1 MKILGNEIKP
11 GMILNHDNDQW
22 EVIKT
27 QHVKPGKGGAFN
39 QVELKSINKNTKRK
53 ERFRSSDNV
62 ERVVLEDKTFNSV
75 LADRAESV
83 TFSGSIRKQDSGYLV
98 DMLVIRETKKPRS
111 TRQLNTS
118 LHMKTGELVDVGGV
132 NNDIFRVVLE

>member
-1 MKILGNEIKP
+1 MQFRIILLLCLALMGCSS
-11 GMILNHDNDQW
+11 
-22 EVIKT
+22 
-27 QHVKPGKGGAFN
+27 N
-39 QVELKSINKNTKRK
+39 QELAPDPTSITLFYG
-53 ERFRSSDNV
+53 ETSISAG
-62 ERVVLEDKTFNSV
+62 VLEDKTFNSV